1 MTALPHL
8 AILTAT
14 VLWASSFAT
23 GKMAIL
29 AMTASQLLFIRFGLG
44 ALILIAV
51 VRLTRQRT
59 GPSDISRQ
67 AFFVGMLAPG
77 AATLLTY
84 WGMLHTTAINAV
96 VIFAWL
102 PLVTSLCAWWL
113 IAEKPSRNVIIG
125 SLLAVGGTLVLV
137 SDDLM
142 MGSPSLFGDFL
153 CVLNLLT
160 VGFAQTFLRRIARDH
175 GNPMSVTTWQLL
187 GAAAACLAVLVFFES
202 WLDTRGLMLVPSY
215 QVWVLILYLAVFV
228 SAGTF
233 ALNNFGLRFISAGQ
247 TSLYYVL
254 MAPLGV
260 PFAYYLLGESV
271 TPTDLIAI
279 AMVMAGVA
287 TPALARLT
295 RRTTPQSSD

>member
-1 MTALPHL
+1 MTVLPHF

-29 AMTASQLLFIRFGLG
+29 AMTASQLLAMRFGLG

-51 VRLTRQRT
+51 IRLTRQRA
-59 GPSDISRQ
+59 GLRAINRQ

-84 WGMLHTTAINAV
+84 WGLLHTTAINAV

-125 SLLAVGGTLVLV
+125 SLLAVVGTFVLV
-137 SDDLM
+137 SDDLVV
-142 MGSPSLFGDFL
+142 GSPSLFGDFL
-153 CVLNLLT
+153 CFLNLLT
-160 VGFAQTFLRRIARDH
+160 VGFAQTYLRRIARDH
-175 GNPMSVTTWQLL
+175 GNPMAVTTWQLL
-187 GAAAACLAVLVFFES
+187 GAAAVCVVVLIFFES
-202 WLDTRGLMLVPSY
+202 WLDTRGVMFVPSFK
-215 QVWVLILYLAVFV
+215 VWVLILYLAIFV
-228 SAGTF
+228 GAGTF
-233 ALNNFGLRFISAGQ
+233 ALNNFGLRFIPAGQ
-247 TSLYYVL
+247 TSLYTVL

-260 PFAYYLLGESV
+260 PFAYYLLGE
-271 TPTDLIAI
+271 TITHIDLIAI
-279 AMVMAGVA
+279 ALVMAGVA
-287 TPALARLT
+287 TPALAHLSNRASP
-295 RRTTPQSSD
+295 RSD